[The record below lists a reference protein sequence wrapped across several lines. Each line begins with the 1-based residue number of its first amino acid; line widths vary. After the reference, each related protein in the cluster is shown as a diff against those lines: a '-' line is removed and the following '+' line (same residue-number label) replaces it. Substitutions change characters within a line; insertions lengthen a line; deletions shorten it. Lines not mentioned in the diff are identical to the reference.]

1 MASRL
6 LLAAIVGIAV
16 AVALTRLVISY
27 DYIRIWLIN
36 VPSLLVWGGA
46 FLTGIVVAAIAP
58 PTFEVSTPAVTMF
71 AGSLIGIIA
80 FGTGMNVSL
89 ADQTVLTYIL
99 LTLMVSGL
107 SLLVLSAL
115 GGWLVAAVRNYQES
129 NYPYSIPGSRRR
141 SRKNHGNR
149 NYGNRTYGDRRAGDR
164 YGDY

>member
-89 ADQTVLTYIL
+89 ADQTVLTYTDGPDL
-99 LTLMVSGL
+99 YPPNLDGL
-107 SLLVLSAL
+107 RALSPRAL
-115 GGWLVAAVRNYQES
+115 SPRRLAG
-129 NYPYSIPGSRRR
+129 RRR
-141 SRKNHGNR
+141 PELPGVKLPLHH
-149 NYGNRTYGDRRAGDR
+149 AGIPPQR
-164 YGDY
+164 PQKP